1 MLCTTIYM
9 LNNNRFI
16 NECFMQRLMV
26 FLRFRNHSFFYTPK
40 WKAAL
45 ILILECY
52 AISLLM
58 EVYIINNAIV
68 Q

>member
-1 MLCTTIYM
+1 MLCITIYM
-9 LNNNRFI
+9 LNNNRII

-26 FLRFRNHSFFYTPK
+26 FLRFRNHSFFLIPK
-40 WKAAL
+40 WKATL

-58 EVYIINNAIV
+58 EVYITCI
-68 Q
+68 